1 MTLGMTIKPGDRLRS
16 KYTPFI
22 LTVIEQIGEEY
33 LCRWDVLPHEREQIS
48 RFNSDEL
55 EHDFRRLLP

>member
-1 MTLGMTIKPGDRLRS
+1 MNIKPGDRFRS

-22 LTVIEQIGEEY
+22 LTVLEQIGEEHFD
-33 LCRWDVLPHEREQIS
+33 CRWDVLPHEREQIS